1 MRLAALL
8 ALGFAAAVT
17 VGCSSGR
24 YVANSGAS
32 RAASGPSYNTGTASV
47 ATRRAMPA
55 PRVVRRSA
63 PAPTSPVTYA
73 SRSHLASPPPPPPP
87 ALPRSYKSTSTPVRS
102 ASTVRA
108 PSRSLPAR
116 SAYRSAPADAPAPGN
131 VASGYVMAPPAFAAP
146 AAPAYVAPQP
156 STARCAPRTAVPART
171 IRPRKR
177 RISPMRR
184 KIRPPTPAFGAINCR
199 GGT

>member
-1 MRLAALL
+1 MRLTALL

-63 PAPTSPVTYA
+63 TNPTPPVTYA
-73 SRSHLASPPPPPPP
+73 SRSQFASPPPPPPP

-131 VASGYVMAPPAFAAP
+131 VLAPRAFAAP

-156 STARCAPRTAVPART
+156 SAVRYTPRTAVPART

-177 RISPMRR
+177 RIAPMRR
-184 KIRPPTPAFGAINCR
+184 KICPPTPAFAGSNCR